1 MPNLCGFCSVVCCEL
16 YHVIDF
22 FHRGVSGKVWKFIS
36 RQLDHE
42 GTVAMIQVATVPF
55 NFSYLEVLDFKDFL
69 SSVGSMLRENAET
82 KGNFLILGV
91 HFII

>member
-1 MPNLCGFCSVVCCEL
+1 MQPYATCIKICVCS
-16 YHVIDF
+16 
-22 FHRGVSGKVWKFIS
+22 
-36 RQLDHE
+36 HE

>member
-1 MPNLCGFCSVVCCEL
+1 MQPAVIGLNIRACGETGR
-16 YHVIDF
+16 HVGF
-22 FHRGVSGKVWKFIS
+22 RFQCFAACRFKSCQAH
-36 RQLDHE
+36 HE
-42 GTVAMIQVATVPF
+42 GTVAMIQVAAVPF

>member
-1 MPNLCGFCSVVCCEL
+1 MQSYETCIKICVCS
-16 YHVIDF
+16 
-22 FHRGVSGKVWKFIS
+22 
-36 RQLDHE
+36 HE

-55 NFSYLEVLDFKDFL
+55 NFSYSEVLDFKDFL
-69 SSVGSMLRENAET
+69 SSVGSKLRENAEI

>member
-1 MPNLCGFCSVVCCEL
+1 MRFCSVVCCEL
-16 YHVIDF
+16 FHIIDF
-22 FHRGVSGKVWKFIS
+22 FHRGVSSRVLKCIS
-36 RQLDHE
+36 RHLDHE

-69 SSVGSMLRENAET
+69 SSVGSRLQEKAEI

>member
-1 MPNLCGFCSVVCCEL
+1 MLIKIKYRDVAQFGRALRSGRRGRGFE
-16 YHVIDF
+16 
-22 FHRGVSGKVWKFIS
+22 S
-36 RQLDHE
+36 RHLDHE

-69 SSVGSMLRENAET
+69 SSVGSMLRENADI
-82 KGNFLILGV
+82 KGNFLIFGV